1 ASAAPGK
8 GAAGAA
14 GQAAAA
20 VLILAGLAG
29 LGGEAAAPAPYTVLL
44 VPESADHPDRL
55 TALVPPD
62 LLKRLDEWAGRGP
75 AALRGAVLLRAD
87 YRGKVDGAAAV
98 LDADFQVYCFGK
110 EATLTVPLGKAA
122 LKPRGELGEAAFFAG
137 KPAFPVALPRGQKGF
152 RLSLQVAE
160 PG

>member
-1 ASAAPGK
+1 GLALAGVLVLTAWGVRRRLPPPWRFRLLLVCLAGFGMALFWLPPALRELAWWPALTTLALAVVWYLWSTVASQLRSPAAAAPGK

-75 AALRGAVLLRAD
+75 AA
-87 YRGKVDGAAAV
+87 
-98 LDADFQVYCFGK
+98 
-110 EATLTVPLGKAA
+110 
-122 LKPRGELGEAAFFAG
+122 
-137 KPAFPVALPRGQKGF
+137 
-152 RLSLQVAE
+152 
-160 PG
+160 